1 MEFLAAR
8 FGYLTLSVVEL
19 QRVNLLVEDLLLCL
33 PASQANESVRKKCAV
48 KMLQKGGTVL
58 NHSPANVNCAS

>member
-33 PASQANESVRKKCAV
+33 PASQANENVRKKCAV
-48 KMLQKGGTVL
+48 KMFQKGGTVL
-58 NHSPANVNCAS
+58 NQDANVNCAS